1 MTTSAVKPG
10 ERIKDVRF
18 TDDAMIVD
26 LADGRAINVPL
37 ARYPRLLH
45 AKREERENWQLAGAS
60 LGIYWPDLDEDLSS
74 EGLLGGSAVVVKIDQ
89 RREIN

>member
-10 ERIKDVRF
+10 ERIKDVKF

-37 ARYPRLLH
+37 ARYPRLLN
-45 AKREERENWQLAGAS
+45 AKHEERENWQLAGAS

-74 EGLLGGSAVVVKIDQ
+74 EGLLRGAQAV
-89 RREIN
+89 